1 MTKKCDDTGKPIAH
15 KKPVRRLAQRAM
27 KDKAK
32 ERKALAALERARER
46 GVVV

>member
-1 MTKKCDDTGKPIAH
+1 MTKKCDDTGKPIVR